1 MVAWNYENLPD
12 IITIQDRLKRIFPRE
27 VDVNGYIT
35 REMGAKT
42 IFVMLYC
49 FCIDGK
55 EWIRPATVTCMTDK
69 QASCQA
75 IDERINWLLTS
86 QSSKAPRDIPNRW
99 YKSNTREPI
108 RDETIRELVR
118 LNAIVERSGLPTTS
132 PLPRYSLHLQFA
144 GLFNPDL
151 TSEALSEAI
160 QDWQK
165 NFLSQ
170 NALARTALLKRLVTA
185 SSEGVLINLPNG
197 ETRKMASGPSSVL
210 TKAVV
215 EEFTENFMKNPAVVL
230 ISESSQKLLMKDD
243 ELCQAIGF
251 HVDVGTVLP
260 DLILVELG
268 TQTPK
273 IVFVECVAS
282 DGPINDRRK
291 QELLDFAD
299 QAGYKAEDCA
309 LVTVFRDRSDAVSRK
324 LAPSIAWGTFV
335 WHVSEPH
342 NIMYLHSAN
351 GKQDNPF
358 EQFLNL

>member
-1 MVAWNYENLPD
+1 MCTWNFEKLPD

-55 EWIRPATVTCMTDK
+55 EWIRPATVTCMTDE
-69 QASCQA
+69 QARHQETEVRTS
-75 IDERINWLLTS
+75 WLATN

-99 YKSNTREPI
+99 YKPNTREPI

-118 LNAIVERSGLPTTS
+118 LNAIIERSGMATTS
-132 PLPRYSLHLQFA
+132 PLPRYSLHQQFA
-144 GLFNPDL
+144 DLFNPNLAD
-151 TSEALSEAI
+151 EALLKAI
-160 QDWQK
+160 QEWQK

-170 NALARTALLKRLVTA
+170 NALARTALLKRLVTGSA
-185 SSEGVLINLPNG
+185 DGILINLPNG
-197 ETRKMASGPSSVL
+197 ETRKMANGPSSVL
-210 TKAVV
+210 SKAVV
-215 EEFTENFMKNPAVVL
+215 EEFTKYFMKDPAVVL
-230 ISESSQKLLMKDD
+230 VSESSQKLLMKDD

-291 QELLDFAD
+291 QELLALAYR
-299 QAGYKAEDCA
+299 AGYRETDCA
-309 LVTVFRDRSDAVSRK
+309 FVTVFRDRSDPVSRK
-324 LAPSIAWGTFV
+324 LVPSIAWETFI
-335 WHVSEPH
+335 WHVSEPQ
-342 NIMYLHSAN
+342 NIIYLHSAK

-358 EQFLNL
+358 DRFLSM

>member
-1 MVAWNYENLPD
+1 MCTWNFEKLPD
-12 IITIQDRLKRIFPRE
+12 IISIQERLKLIFPKE
-27 VDVNGYIT
+27 VDINGYIT

-55 EWIRPATVTCMTDK
+55 EWIRPATVTCMTDQ
-69 QASCQA
+69 QARCQE
-75 IDERINWLLTS
+75 IEERISWLATN

-118 LNAIVERSGLPTTS
+118 LNAIIERSGLPTTS
-132 PLPRYSLHLQFA
+132 PLPRYSLHQQFA
-144 GLFNPDL
+144 QLFDPNL
-151 TSEALSEAI
+151 TDEALSQAI
-160 QDWQK
+160 QEWHK

-185 SSEGVLINLPNG
+185 STDGILINLPNG
-197 ETRKMASGPSSVL
+197 ETRKMANGPSSVL

-215 EEFTENFMKNPAVVL
+215 EEFTKNFMKDPAVVL

-268 TQTPK
+268 IQTPK

-291 QELLDFAD
+291 QELLDLIH
-299 QAGYKAEDCA
+299 QAGYEEDDCA
-309 LVTVFRDRSDAVSRK
+309 FVTVFRDRSDTVSRR
-324 LAPSIAWGTFV
+324 LVPSIAWGTFI
-335 WHVSEPH
+335 WHVSEPC
-342 NIMYLHSAN
+342 NIIYLHSAN
-351 GKQDNPF
+351 GKQNNPF
-358 EQFLNL
+358 EMF